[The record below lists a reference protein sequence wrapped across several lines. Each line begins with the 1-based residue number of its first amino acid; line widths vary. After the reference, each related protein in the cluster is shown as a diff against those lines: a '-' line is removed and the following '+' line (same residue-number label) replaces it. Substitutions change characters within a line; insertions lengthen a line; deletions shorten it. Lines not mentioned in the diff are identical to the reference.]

1 MSSNQNVP
9 KSFFAQ
15 HAGTRNADEAYRK
28 QFVDTGLV
36 GEKEQ
41 LPSGQEGFNLSKM
54 VRRVGQRYAGESRG
68 GTVEQGDKYN
78 AVQLGNPVEG
88 WAKFVEQEYGHRNAF
103 AALSVWN
110 GSVNDLIAQ
119 HSQLPTNTGGKNSGQ
134 DRLEAGMKDAESVLE
149 KVATTLDH
157 KQVDSGVVQDATP
170 ILIDPDFLNTVRS
183 AAPILNWVDIVA
195 QAGFFASYNIISGR
209 EEPAGGWSTEA
220 AARNVTSN
228 TGAAFTMPNEQK
240 EMKIWWDLIDVSDYA
255 ARAQSSLDFMDL
267 EGTSMQI
274 RMQEYATEMAETIVY
289 GEPVTGTTD
298 GSAKDENAPA
308 GLAELAD
315 GANTNYT
322 IDKSTVDL
330 SGDKALFKDIKSEV
344 LSLVN
349 DTAASLGNLG
359 IAVSYDMFD
368 ALENEANINVRL
380 REFDQG
386 INFGRDPTGPTTL
399 SIANVPVLPDPNIRA
414 HNYGTGTWTGN
425 VGDVVIF
432 DRMNFQRRALQAL
445 SSTPLGKLGLAE
457 RTMMFQFETPVSR
470 SQGEFIRFLEDYSID
485 AL

>member
-1 MSSNQNVP
+1 MANSTP

-15 HAGTRNADEAYRK
+15 HAGTRNADEVYQK
-28 QFVDTGLV
+28 QFVETGLV
-36 GEKEQ
+36 GDKEQ

-54 VRRVGQRYAGESRG
+54 VRRVGQRYAGDSVPKE
-68 GTVEQGDKYN
+68 VEKGDKYGKV
-78 AVQLGNPVEG
+78 ALGNPVEG
-88 WAKFVEQEYGHRNAF
+88 WAKFVEEEFGHRNAF
-103 AALSVWN
+103 AAMSVFN
-110 GSVNDLIAQ
+110 GGAKELINR
-119 HSQLPTNTGGKNSGQ
+119 HSQGVTTTKSGV
-134 DRLEAGMKDAESVLE
+134 REGNMKDAETVLE
-149 KVATTLDH
+149 KVATKLDE

-220 AARNVTSN
+220 AARDVSDS
-228 TGAAFTMPNEQK
+228 TGSAFTMPNESK
-240 EMKIWWDLIDVSDYA
+240 EMKIWWDLLDVSDYA

-274 RMQEYATEMAETIVY
+274 RMQEYATEMAETLLY
-289 GEPVTGTTD
+289 GEPTTGVTD
-298 GSAKDENAPA
+298 GGAKDENAPA
-308 GLAELAD
+308 GLADLAATAD
-315 GANTNYT
+315 ASYVS
-322 IDKSTVDL
+322 DKSTEDL
-330 SGDKALFKDIKSEV
+330 SGDKALFKDIKAEV

-368 ALENEANINVRL
+368 SLENEANVNVRL

-399 SIANVPVLPDPNIRA
+399 SIANVPVLPDPNIRD
-414 HNYGTGTWTGN
+414 HNYGNGTYTGN
-425 VGDVVIF
+425 IGDVFIF

-470 SQGEFIRFLEDYSID
+470 SQGEFIRVLEDYPID
-485 AL
+485 ALSA

>member
-1 MSSNQNVP
+1 MSTNGTP
-9 KSFFAQ
+9 KAFMSQ
-15 HAGTRNADEAYRK
+15 YAGTRNADEVYQK

-36 GEKEQ
+36 GDKEQ
-41 LPSGQEGFNLSKM
+41 LPSGQEGFNMSKM
-54 VRRVGQRYAGESRG
+54 VRRVGQRYVGDSSPKQ
-68 GTVEQGDKYN
+68 VEQGDKYGKV
-78 AVQLGNPVEG
+78 ALGNPVEG

-110 GSVNDLIAQ
+110 GSVNDLVAQ
-119 HSQLPTNTGGKNSGQ
+119 HSQLPTGTNDAKSRE
-134 DRLEAGMKDAESVLE
+134 DRLEKGMKNSDTVLQ
-149 KVATTLDH
+149 KVATKLDS
-157 KQVDSGVVQDATP
+157 KNVDSGVVQDATP
-170 ILIDPDFLNTVRS
+170 ILIDPDFLNTVRT

-195 QAGFFASYNIISGR
+195 QAGFFASYNVISGR

-220 AARNVTSN
+220 AARDVSSN
-228 TGAAFTMPNEQK
+228 SGAAFTMPNESK

-289 GEPVTGTTD
+289 GEPVNGTTD

-308 GLAELAD
+308 GLAQLAD
-315 GANTNYT
+315 NANTNYT
-322 IDKSTVDL
+322 KDKSTTDL
-330 SGDKALFKDIKSEV
+330 SGDKALFKDIKKEV

-359 IAVSYDMFD
+359 IACSYDMFH
-368 ALENEANINVRL
+368 ALENEANVNVRL
-380 REFDQG
+380 NSFDQG

-414 HNYGTGTWTGN
+414 HGYGTGDFAGQ

-432 DRMNFQRRALQAL
+432 DRQNFQRRALQSL
-445 SSTPLGKLGLAE
+445 SSTPLGKQGLAE

-485 AL
+485 SL